1 MGSGGIYFLMT
12 QRVADI
18 PTVNTH
24 PPPSLPP
31 CLFLSVRSHRHAF
44 ALPLL
49 FFCSPIDSQLGLEGG
64 EQSEI
69 ERGEKKKKE
78 THIIRL

>member
-31 CLFLSVRSHRHAF
+31 SLFVSLRAVSSSCFRSSLVVFLLPHRFTAG
-44 ALPLL
+44 
-49 FFCSPIDSQLGLEGG
+49 LGGG
-64 EQSEI
+64 RT
-69 ERGEKKKKE
+69 ERD
-78 THIIRL
+78 